1 MHDIRLA
8 IGLIAFVSL
17 GLFLLTLRLLRG
29 RPTWVHDVVAVACL
43 VLVAVYV
50 KTVWGQLWIVQWI
63 PLPSVIVLS
72 NWFPPLLAILAA
84 ATWLRLDPL
93 HLGNESHADSGQENG
108 DGIFGVDRNGLLRRV
123 PVMAALLA
131 AAVYSVMYF
140 IPKEPPKCE
149 VKWARPIPPL
159 TLPVC
164 LQTTN
169 ATCSAAA
176 AATLLTALGYEATE
190 QEMARLCLTKS
201 GTTWLGLYHGLS
213 EKLFR
218 TGYKVEFFE
227 GDLSEL
233 PELFTGRPVLLCC
246 QLDSATARNAPEYV
260 TQGGWRPGTAH
271 TVVYMGRVRGVHV
284 IGDPSR
290 GYEFWRD
297 VDLQNLWT
305 GEGLKITGEPIDE
318 T

>member
-29 RPTWVHDVVAVACL
+29 RPIWVHDVVAVAC
-43 VLVAVYV
+43 VGLVAVYV

-72 NWFPPLLAILAA
+72 NWFPPLLAVLAA

-93 HLGNESHADSGQENG
+93 HLGQESHSDSGQGE
-108 DGIFGVDRNGLLRRV
+108 DEWMFGVDGRGIFRRL
-123 PVMAALLA
+123 PVMAAILGA
-131 AAVYSVMYF
+131 AIYSVMYF
-140 IPKEPPKCE
+140 IPKEPPECD

-164 LQTTN
+164 LQTTD

-176 AATLLTALGYEATE
+176 AATLLTALGYEASE

-213 EKLFR
+213 EKLYR

-227 GDLSEL
+227 GGLSSL
-233 PELFTGRPVLLCC
+233 PELFSGRPVLLCC

-260 TQGGWRPGTAH
+260 TEGGWRPGTAH
-271 TVVYMGRVRGVHV
+271 TVVYMGQINNVHV

-290 GYEFWRD
+290 GYEFWSD
-297 VDLQNLWT
+297 IDLENLWT